1 MAIYCVFCRNNAK
14 NDKYQ
19 VWVIQCD
26 SLVKSHCYETKFV
39 CLKGRISSRLVSNRL
54 WIGCQTHLVYPV
66 CDPARQSLY
75 FHSLFLV
82 STISFSYTLTTA
94 REACETAVG
103 LLMCNVILKFMCIF
117 GLSRDLGWKPRR
129 NHILNRQNLSI
140 IMDYLELTFRL
151 ILSVPKNIKLHHFPI
166 HNILYNIL

>member
-1 MAIYCVFCRNNAK
+1 MRVM
-14 NDKYQ
+14 
-19 VWVIQCD
+19 QCD

-66 CDPARQSLY
+66 CEPARQSLY
-75 FHSLFLV
+75 FHALFLV

-94 REACETAVG
+94 REACETAIG

-151 ILSVPKNIKLHHFPI
+151 ILSVPKNIKSHHHFPI
-166 HNILYNIL
+166 NGYSLLGQ

>member
-1 MAIYCVFCRNNAK
+1 MQLQIVWHTSYRAATTNYTADILNLQRRRNLIIWIFRVA
-14 NDKYQ
+14 YFICMR
-19 VWVIQCD
+19 VIQCD
-26 SLVKSHCYETKFV
+26 SLVQSHCYETKFV

-75 FHSLFLV
+75 FHAFFLV

-103 LLMCNVILKFMCIF
+103 LLMF
-117 GLSRDLGWKPRR
+117 S
-129 NHILNRQNLSI
+129 
-140 IMDYLELTFRL
+140 L
-151 ILSVPKNIKLHHFPI
+151 INIHVYI
-166 HNILYNIL
+166 WMNQET

>member
-1 MAIYCVFCRNNAK
+1 MR
-14 NDKYQ
+14 
-19 VWVIQCD
+19 VIQCD

-66 CDPARQSLY
+66 CEPARQSLY
-75 FHSLFLV
+75 FHALFLV

-151 ILSVPKNIKLHHFPI
+151 ILSVPKNIKWHHFPI
-166 HNILYNIL
+166 HNILYNIS